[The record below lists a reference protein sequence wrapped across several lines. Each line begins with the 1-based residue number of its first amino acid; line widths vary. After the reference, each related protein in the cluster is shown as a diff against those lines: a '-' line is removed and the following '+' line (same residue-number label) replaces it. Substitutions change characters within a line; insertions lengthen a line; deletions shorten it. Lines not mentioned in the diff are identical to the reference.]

1 MPDKLILQLLIC
13 LVSVQVSAQTIH
25 GRVISASSGQA
36 LPFVTIVY
44 NDQKEGFSTDIDG
57 NFSFQLSDKV
67 EFLKFSYV
75 GYESVLIPK
84 EKISANQ
91 ELIIRMKEKE
101 FNIDEVTVFPGENP
115 AHRIIKAAVKNR
127 KLNDPDKLKSY
138 AYTAYHKM
146 VFTVDLENP
155 VVNKNYKPPIQEKD
169 SISIAK
175 ADSVKHSTN
184 DTTPHRS
191 MKEFFAEQDLFLM
204 ESVSET
210 KFKQPGL
217 KSEKV
222 IMSRAS
228 GFKQPSFVLLASQ
241 FQSFSIYKD
250 MITLA
255 ESRYINPLAQGS
267 WNKYFFNIEDTTFTD
282 RGDTVFIISY
292 RPKKGKN
299 FEALKGVLKINT
311 YKYAVQSIT
320 ARPVENEGA
329 LGIRIRQ
336 SYDLVDDKYWFP
348 KELDTKLIFNTL
360 NVSEVNDSLFYFIVA
375 KGKSYLRNIKINQDI
390 KRKEIGNI
398 DFLVANKAFKQADSL
413 WQKYRQD
420 SLTEKDLKT
429 YHVMDSINQEHN
441 LDLKLKTFKV
451 LAKGY
456 FPVGFINLDFN
467 KLMDWNVYEKFRLGI
482 GAHTNDKLIK
492 NLSLGGY
499 FAYGFG
505 DNEWKYGG
513 NLKYKIYPKRD
524 IELNLSYQNDIEE
537 SSGYEFIQKPGF
549 SSTESYRW
557 WFIKDMSYNQQY
569 AIDFQFR
576 PLRKFKMRLNANQS
590 TKYNTSGWYFQNGS
604 ADLPKTKYRFF
615 ETNVQIAYTPNEK
628 LSYFAGQLMNSYGSS
643 PAVFVNISKGYKN
656 QWGNFDY
663 WKLESKVLL
672 SALTKSF
679 GRTDLVLTA
688 AKVWSNLPYFE
699 LYNGHGSYYDFTLE
713 TANSFATMRMNEFLS
728 DEFANLYFRQDFGSL
743 LFKGKKFRPQVVFIT
758 NIGFGSLSKPSLQ
771 QNLEFKTME
780 KGYYESGLL
789 LNRLFKSSG
798 IMGIGFGVYYRY
810 GPYALS
816 QTKDNFAYK
825 LSFTIDW

>member
-1 MPDKLILQLLIC
+1 MQLKTFFTFLIFISSLNLN
-13 LVSVQVSAQTIH
+13 AQTIK
-25 GRVISASSGQA
+25 GRVLSKSTGQA
-36 LPFVTIVY
+36 MPFVTVIY
-44 NDQKEGFSTDIDG
+44 NLQKEGFSTDIDG
-57 NFSFQLSDKV
+57 NFSFQLSDKI

-75 GYESVLIPK
+75 GYESVFIPK
-84 EKISANQ
+84 EKIPTNQ

-101 FNIDEVTVFPGENP
+101 FNIDEVTVYPGENP

-138 AYTAYHKM
+138 VYTAYHKM
-146 VFTVDLENP
+146 IFTLDMENP
-155 VVNKNYKPPIQEKD
+155 VVKKNYQPKQLPQD
-169 SISIAK
+169 SLSIAK
-175 ADSVKHSTN
+175 RDSVKRAREADSSYR
-184 DTTPHRS
+184 TPE
-191 MKEFFAEQDLFLM
+191 EFFAQQDLFLM

-210 KFKQPGL
+210 KFKQPDL

-255 ESRYINPLAQGS
+255 ESRYINPLANGS
-267 WNKYFFNIEDTTFTD
+267 WNKYFFNIEDTTFTE

-299 FEALKGVLKINT
+299 FEALQGVLNINT

-329 LGIRIRQ
+329 LGIEIRQ

-360 NVSEVNDSLFYFIVA
+360 ELSEDSLIYYMVA
-375 KGKSYLRNIKINQDI
+375 KGKSYLKDVKINEDI

-398 DFLVANKAFKQADSL
+398 DFYVANKAFKQPDSL

-420 SLTEKDLKT
+420 SLSAKDLKT
-429 YHVMDSINQEHN
+429 YRTMDSINKEHN

-456 FPVGFINLDFN
+456 IPISFVNLDLN
-467 KLMDWNVYEKFRLGI
+467 KLMDWNVFEKLRLGI
-482 GAHTNDKLIK
+482 GAHTNDKLIR
-492 NLSLGGY
+492 NISLGGY

-505 DNEWKYGG
+505 DDEWKYGG
-513 NLKYKIYPKRD
+513 NLKFKIYPKKD
-524 IELNLSYQNDIEE
+524 IELNLLYKSDIEE
-537 SSGYEFIQKPGF
+537 SSGYEFLQKPGF

-557 WFIKDMSYNQQY
+557 WFIKDMTYNEQY
-569 AIDFQFR
+569 ALDFQFR
-576 PLRKFKMRLNANQS
+576 PVRKFKMLLNVNQS
-590 TKYNTSGWYFQNGS
+590 TKYNTSGWYFQDGFD
-604 ADLPKTKYRFF
+604 AYLPETKYRFF
-615 ETNVQIAYTPNEK
+615 ETGVQIAYTPKEK
-628 LSYFAGQLMNSYGSS
+628 LSYFDSELMNSYGSAPS
-643 PAVFVNISKGYKN
+643 VYLNVYKGYKN
-656 QWGNFDY
+656 QWGDFDY

-672 SALTKSF
+672 SALTKNF
-679 GRTDLVLTA
+679 GKTDLVLTA
-688 AKVWSNLPYFE
+688 GKVWGDLPYFE
-699 LYNGHGSYYDFTLE
+699 LFNGHGSYYDFTIE

-728 DEFANLYFRQDFGSL
+728 DEFAALYFRQDFGSL
-743 LFKGKKFRPQVVFIT
+743 LFKGEKFRPEIVIIT
-758 NIGFGSLSKPSLQ
+758 NIGFGRLSKPNLQ
-771 QNLEFKTME
+771 RNLEFKTME

-789 LNRLFKSSG
+789 LNRLLKSSG
-798 IMGIGFGVYYRY
+798 IMGIGFGAFYRY
-810 GPYALS
+810 GPYALPE
-816 QTKDNFAYK
+816 TKDNFAYK
-825 LSFTIDW
+825 LSFTFDW